1 MFSEHCPSCGSIDVV
16 TRTVNDRLRAA
27 DPRGQAFE
35 LMLQVPVCR
44 CRACKFCWQGAEAL
58 ATIEA
63 AYQHALL
70 KGSPSQATT
79 HANHA

>member
-1 MFSEHCPSCGSIDVV
+1 MSSEHCTNCGSSDVV

-35 LMLQVPVCR
+35 LTLLVPVCK
-44 CRACKFCWQGAEAL
+44 CRACKFCWQGEKAL

-70 KGSPSQATT
+70 KGSPSHTT
-79 HANHA
+79 TQTNHA